1 MPKFRLT
8 EDQLS
13 ELIDTLHGEID
24 NLRKTQ
30 GVVVPNGPDAV
41 EMKRREGVLL
51 EILEVLEDAV

>member
-13 ELIDTLHGEID
+13 ELIDTLYGEID

-51 EILEVLEDAV
+51 EILEVLEDA

>member
-41 EMKRREGVLL
+41 EMKHREGVLL
-51 EILEVLEDAV
+51 EILEVLEDA

>member
-13 ELIDTLHGEID
+13 ELIDTLYGEID

-30 GVVVPNGPDAV
+30 GAVAPNGPDAV

-51 EILEVLEDAV
+51 EILEVMEDA

>member
-41 EMKRREGVLL
+41 EMTHRESVLL

>member
-1 MPKFRLT
+1 MPKVQLT
-8 EDQLS
+8 DDQLS
-13 ELIDTLHGEID
+13 ELIDTLYGEID

-51 EILEVLEDAV
+51 EILEVLEDTV

>member
-1 MPKFRLT
+1 MPRFS
-8 EDQLS
+8 LS
-13 ELIDTLHGEID
+13 DEQATELIDTLYGEID

-51 EILEVLEDAV
+51 EILEVLEDA

>member
-30 GVVVPNGPDAV
+30 VVVVPNGPDAV

-51 EILEVLEDAV
+51 EVLEVLEDAV